1 MNENFLI
8 SLEIMGKG
16 MLAIFVVLGILAITV
31 ILMSKIFHN

>member
-31 ILMSKIFHN
+31 ILMSKTFHN